1 MDTDTFLQAIDE
13 MMPEERAQHFEALMS
28 LALSIEEKT
37 RQHPSTMTRNDDQ

>member
-28 LALSIEEKT
+28 LALSIEEKDQAAS
-37 RQHPSTMTRNDDQ
+37 QHNDEE